1 VDGTYGKSQ
10 KDSTTDVRQDGRRKA
25 KEQGVLILMH
35 FPSSHSPG
43 CKDFDD
49 FVWHTNC
56 FWTIVQHKENVMKR
70 IALILSLIMSG
81 CYTQL
86 QLSNDDVPSPC
97 PEYRPIVIL
106 PPPPPPIIIVESAAV
121 PAQPAEQIKTVRDF
135 GSTRGDDGQR
145 RSGERSGSQRR

>member
-1 VDGTYGKSQ
+1 VEGTYGKRE
-10 KDSTTDVRQDGRRKA
+10 KDSTTDVRQDWRRKA

-35 FPSSHSPG
+35 FLTSHSPG
-43 CKDFDD
+43 SKDFDD

-56 FWTIVQHKENVMKR
+56 SCTIVQHKEKVMKR

-86 QLSNDDVPSPC
+86 QLSNDDVPSPR
-97 PEYRPIVIL
+97 PEYDPIIIL
-106 PPPPPPIIIVESAAV
+106 LPLLPPIIIVEPAAV
-121 PAQPAEQIKTVRDF
+121 PAQPAEQIQTVRDF